1 MAKYSNYPLKYQVR
15 DLRAKIDLIMSEK
28 ASNNKLAN
36 NLQHMDMFN
45 IAMKCFKWEN
55 LPEELKRRERLIERF
70 LCERGAVAMFYD
82 ETKGFYILPFSY
94 VGAVDDYGEY
104 TRIQPIS
111 MNSNTVFKEY
121 TIGEDCVIIRDNEL
135 EIAPI
140 LYINYHADKIEKLF
154 RIREKNNNFL
164 KMPIIF
170 GSTGNRGEDK
180 KNAFEVSQVLGADDN
195 EIAIVSGAFDQL
207 KLFDLKPQYFGREL
221 QEQIK
226 DLQNNFFEYL
236 GIKFNSEYKKERM
249 SVEEVNMAEERCMV
263 HLKKRLD
270 PREKACEQINKIWGL
285 DLRVIANKFDEDIVK
300 TTNVVASVSGGVHND
315 NARQQQKS
323 DRK

>member
-1 MAKYSNYPLKYQVR
+1 MGKYSNYPLKYQIR
-15 DLRAKIDLIMSEK
+15 DLREKCNFLQSELAIK
-28 ASNNKLAN
+28 NKTAN
-36 NLQHMDMFN
+36 NLQSLDMLN
-45 IAMKCFKWEN
+45 VAMKCFNWKN

-70 LCERGAVAMFYD
+70 LCMEGKVAMFKHD
-82 ETKGFYILPFSY
+82 TRGFYILPFTY

-111 MNSNTVFKEY
+111 RNSNTQFKEY
-121 TIGEDCVIIRDNEL
+121 TIGEDCVVIRDNEL
-135 EIAPI
+135 EVAPI
-140 LYINYHADKIEKLF
+140 LYINFHADKIEKLY
-154 RIREKNNNFL
+154 RTREKNNNFL
-164 KMPIIF
+164 KLPFIF
-170 GSTGNRGEDK
+170 ASTGDRGKDK
-180 KNAFEVSQVLGADDN
+180 KNAFEIAQVLGKDEN
-195 EIAIVSGAFDQL
+195 EIAIISDAFEQL

-226 DLQNNFFEYL
+226 DLQNAFFEYL
-236 GIKFNSEYKKERM
+236 GIKFNSEFKKERM

-270 PREKACEQINKIWGL
+270 PRENACEQINKMWGL
-285 DLRVIANKFDEDIVK
+285 NIEVEPNKFNEEIVK
-300 TTNVVASVSGGVHND
+300 TTDVVASVAGGIHND